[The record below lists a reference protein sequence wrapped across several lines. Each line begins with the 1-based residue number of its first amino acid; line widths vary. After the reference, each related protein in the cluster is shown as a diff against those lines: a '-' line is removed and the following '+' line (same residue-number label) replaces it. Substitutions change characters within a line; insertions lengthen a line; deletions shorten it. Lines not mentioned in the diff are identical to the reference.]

1 MGRRPEPPV
10 RTCVACRERAPR
22 GDLLRVARSPE
33 GRVAADPAGSA
44 PGRGAYVH
52 RAGDCIGEAFRRGAF
67 ARALRTGL
75 SPEEAARLR
84 ADIEGM
90 VR

>member
-1 MGRRPEPPV
+1 MGRRRELPA
-10 RTCVACRERAPR
+10 RTCVGCRERAPK
-22 GDLLRVARSPE
+22 GELVRVARSPA
-33 GRVAADPAGSA
+33 GPVALDPTGSA
-44 PGRGAYVH
+44 AGRGAYVH
-52 RAGDCIGEAFRRGAF
+52 PVAGCVEEAFRRGAF